1 MRRALPLLLALGAV
15 ACVVVPYVA
24 LGGGSYAPTPVA
36 DPCLKRPWRSPGDV
50 QTALEQVALSGLDG
64 AACTLGVSREDLV
77 LALRDESSLDA
88 FARAHH
94 LARAQAEQAVHDGLV
109 RSLDDAEAAGALPSF
124 VAGLARRAVEGI
136 PPWLLL
142 ESLERLR
149 GLLSFP

>member
-1 MRRALPLLLALGAV
+1 MRRALPLFVAIAAV

-36 DPCLKRPWRSPGDV
+36 DPCVKRPWRNPGDV
-50 QTALEQVALSGLDG
+50 QTVLEQVALSGLDG

-77 LALRDESSLDA
+77 LALRDEASLDA
-88 FARAHH
+88 FAKAHG
-94 LARAQAEQAVHDGLV
+94 LAREDAERAVHDGLV
-109 RSLDDAEAAGALPSF
+109 RSLDDAQAAGALPGF
-124 VAGLARRAVEGI
+124 VAGFARRAVDAV

-149 GLLSFP
+149 GLIS